1 MCFGGVK
8 CGPEKGK
15 DSVIFGLIYLKVRA
29 MTIELEADV
38 RINIATYIQGCM
50 RQGAV
55 VVSRDWMLKGALDKM
70 LLWCGKRCLQ
80 VSMPK
85 T

>member
-8 CGPEKGK
+8 CGPEKSK

-55 VVSRDWMLKGALDKM
+55 VVSRDWMLKRG
-70 LLWCGKRCLQ
+70 
-80 VSMPK
+80 